1 MIWHLCGVPAE
12 CYNILTLTVYTILYI
27 SMSASVI
34 LFQRPVHGL
43 WVCNAFFFFEMMV
56 SSFSLSFLKSHPLR
70 ETILVTFICDFP
82 SCLYNNIPSPL
93 SHIHTLKKI
102 TQNSWIALY
111 TVWLSAEEYVLHQA
125 TFAPMVCPYSS
136 LSSASQKGLYAK
148 YVINKCVFNSV
159 NKQIRQ
165 IDDFY
170 VLC

>member
-1 MIWHLCGVPAE
+1 MNSLATLAMIWHLCGVPAE

-93 SHIHTLKKI
+93 SHIHTLKKNNTKFLNCLI
-102 TQNSWIALY
+102 YCLALSRRVC
-111 TVWLSAEEYVLHQA
+111 TSSSNFCPHGLSL
-125 TFAPMVCPYSS
+125 
-136 LSSASQKGLYAK
+136 
-148 YVINKCVFNSV
+148 
-159 NKQIRQ
+159 
-165 IDDFY
+165 
-170 VLC
+170 